1 MHFSQFWSLGNL
13 RSGRQPVQCLART
26 YSWTTRGQFSLSLH
40 YRLDGAEWGPGSS
53 FIRAL
58 ILRAP
63 PMTYTHPNGLTLHH
77 HIGES
82 GSQLLKG
89 QPKHSSSDFVGHSEE
104 ACLGQALSFASA
116 QIRLLL
122 FWSEIH
128 PHRYSE
134 SLVLTLGDSPRSQA

>member
-26 YSWTTRGQFSLSLH
+26 CSWATGGQFSLSLH
-40 YRLDGAEWGPGSS
+40 YRLDGTEWGPGSS

-82 GSQLLKG
+82 ASQLLKG
-89 QPKHSSSDFVGHSEE
+89 QPKHSSSDFVGYSEE
-104 ACLGQALSFASA
+104 ACLGQGGLC
-116 QIRLLL
+116 LLL
-122 FWSEIH
+122 QPKSVFCSSGVRFIRTGIVRAWC
-128 PHRYSE
+128 
-134 SLVLTLGDSPRSQA
+134 